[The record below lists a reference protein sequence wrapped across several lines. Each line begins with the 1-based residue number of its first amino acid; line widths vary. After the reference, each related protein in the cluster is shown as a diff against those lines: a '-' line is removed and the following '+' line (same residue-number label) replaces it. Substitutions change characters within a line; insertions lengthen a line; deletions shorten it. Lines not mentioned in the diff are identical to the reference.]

1 MFSFYLTYTLCLFL
15 HFKTFK
21 RINLMDFE
29 KRIYYRRY
37 VKLSIVS
44 FKKKKKRK
52 TRRSNIFLF
61 KLKIHVTNYS
71 SNNRLK

>member
-44 FKKKKKRK
+44 FKKKKKKNSTLKYFSIQIKNSRNK
-52 TRRSNIFLF
+52 LF
-61 KLKIHVTNYS
+61 FE
-71 SNNRLK
+71 

>member
-44 FKKKKKRK
+44 FKKKKKEK
-52 TRRSNIFLF
+52 LDAQIFFYSN
-61 KLKIHVTNYS
+61 
-71 SNNRLK
+71 